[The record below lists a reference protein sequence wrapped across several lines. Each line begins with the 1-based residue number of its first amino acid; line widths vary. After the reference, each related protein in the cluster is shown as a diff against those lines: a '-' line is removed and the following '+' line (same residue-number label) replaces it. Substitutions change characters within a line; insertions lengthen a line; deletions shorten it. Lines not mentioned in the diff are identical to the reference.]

1 MASIRKRNGKWQA
14 QVRRKGNRAKS
25 KTFATKREALAWTR
39 KIELELESAP
49 ETVPDHVVFPFL
61 HELLDRYLRE
71 VTPRKRGASVESYRI
86 RKLQRH
92 PIASMRADL
101 VGPSAIAE
109 YRDDRLN
116 SVSGETVRQDIVL
129 LSQVFETAR
138 REWQL
143 SLPANPTADVR
154 KPPPA
159 RPRARR
165 ISDAELHCL
174 LTTAQS
180 LRNPL
185 IVAIIRFALATGMR
199 RGEILRV
206 RWIDIDWHQRTL
218 NIPLTK
224 NGHSRVIPLTQAAV
238 EILQDRRD
246 GHRRTEL
253 VFPVSANAFKLAWQR
268 LRHKAGV
275 RDLRFH
281 DFRHEAI
288 SRFFEVGLS
297 LPEVALI
304 SGHRDPRQL
313 LRYTHM
319 QAAQIAQ
326 KLNQSQRD
334 TAE

>member
-1 MASIRKRNGKWQA
+1 M
-14 QVRRKGNRAKS
+14 
-25 KTFATKREALAWTR
+25 AWTR
-39 KIELELESAP
+39 RIEAELDTAP
-49 ETVPDHVVFPFL
+49 ETVAEPNALPSL
-61 HELLDRYLRE
+61 HELLERYLLE

-92 PIASMRADL
+92 PIAKLRADL

-109 YRDDRLN
+109 YRDERLN

-129 LSQVFETAR
+129 LSQVYGTAR

-159 RPRARR
+159 KPRTRR
-165 ISDAELHCL
+165 VSDAELNSL
-174 LTTAQS
+174 LTRAKS

-185 IVAIIRFALATGMR
+185 VEAIIRFALATGMR

-206 RWIDIDWHQRTL
+206 RYNDVDWHQRTL

-224 NGHSRVIPLTQAAV
+224 NGHPRVIPLTQAAM

-246 GHRRTEL
+246 AESKSEL
-253 VFPVSANAFKLAWQR
+253 VFPISANAFKLAWQR
-268 LRHKAGV
+268 LRQRAGIA
-275 RDLRFH
+275 DLRFH
-281 DFRHEAI
+281 DFRHEAV
-288 SRFFEVGLS
+288 SRFFEIGLS

-319 QAAQIAQ
+319 QAAKVAQ
-326 KLNQSQRD
+326 KLHQAQRGIG
-334 TAE
+334 E